1 MLHMKNRI
9 RLSAL
14 LAFVTVSAC
23 TNLDVPI
30 ESVYTEENFPNT
42 SEGFIAATGPVY
54 TQLASRYAVEYWRM
68 QEFSTDE
75 AIIPARDGNYDDG
88 GQYRVLHKHTWNPD
102 HTNVKSVW
110 EWGFGGINTSNRI
123 MRLFEPAPDS
133 DAKTTA
139 IAEMRTMRALFHFF
153 MMDLY
158 GNIPIVTKW
167 GSTEPPEQKTRAEV
181 FAFIE
186 QELKESIPGLN
197 DQTGQFTYGRPTKW
211 LAFAILSK
219 MYLNAAY
226 YTGTA
231 KYTEAVAMAD
241 SILANGK
248 HKLAGSFTSIFMPEN
263 GPQIEEIIFAVPY
276 DANQIYGNQFSR
288 FGLHPSLV
296 DKFQLPFRPSIAQS
310 TIASFYAKFNL
321 PNDERNSTW
330 LAGKQYESNGDPIL
344 ISTTNKA
351 LDNKYNGPNPNTAIQ
366 WHLEFFPEMPLVREE
381 TMDVGN
387 DELGKARGVRSI
399 KYYPDKNAHPQ
410 DRHSNND
417 VPVFRLADIMLM
429 KAEAILRG
437 AAPTTVNGELQTALL
452 LVNKIRAR
460 AKAPELNAVTIDD
473 MLDERARELAWEAWR
488 RNDLIRFGKFE
499 DSWGFKSDADVNRR
513 IYPIPTSER
522 ALNPKLEQ
530 NPGYN

>member
-1 MLHMKNRI
+1 MKNRI
-9 RLSAL
+9 RLSVVL
-14 LAFVTVSAC
+14 LAVAAVSSC

-30 ESVYTEENFPNT
+30 ESVYTEENFPTT

-54 TQLASRYAVEYWRM
+54 TQLASQYAVQYWRM

-110 EWGFGGINTSNRI
+110 EWGFGGINTTNRI
-123 MRLFEPAPDS
+123 MRLFEAAPES
-133 DAKTTA
+133 AAKTTA
-139 IAEMRTMRALFHFF
+139 ISEMRTMRALFHFF

-158 GNIPIVTKW
+158 GNIPLVTTW
-167 GSTEPPEQKTRAEV
+167 GSSEPPEQKTRQEV

-186 QELKESIPGLN
+186 TELKESIPGLAAE
-197 DQTGQFTYGRPTKW
+197 TGALTYGRPTKW
-211 LAFAILSK
+211 LAYAILTK
-219 MYLNAAY
+219 LYLNAGY

-231 KYTEAVAMAD
+231 KNTETVAMAD
-241 SILANGK
+241 SILANGRYA
-248 HKLAGSFTSIFMPEN
+248 LEESFASIFLPDN
-263 GPQIEEIIFAVPY
+263 GPQIKEIIFAVPY
-276 DANQIYGNQFSR
+276 DANQINGNQFSR
-288 FGLHPSLV
+288 FGLHTALLN
-296 DKFQLPFRPSIAQS
+296 KFELPFRPSIAQS

-321 PNDERNSTW
+321 PGDERNDTW
-330 LAGKQYESNGDPIL
+330 LAGKQYERNGDPIL
-344 ISTTNKA
+344 ISTTNKG
-351 LDNKYNGPNPNTAIQ
+351 LDNSYSGPNPNAAIQ

-399 KYYPDKNAHPQ
+399 KYYPDKNANPQ
-410 DRHSNND
+410 SRHSNND

-437 AAPTTVNGELQTALL
+437 AAPTTVNGELQTALV
-452 LVNKIRAR
+452 LVNKVRDR
-460 AKAPELNAVTIDD
+460 AKAPLLNAVALND

-488 RNDLIRFGKFE
+488 RNDLIRFGKYE
-499 DSWGFKSDADVNRR
+499 DSWGYKTNNDVNMRL
-513 IYPIPTSER
+513 YPIPTSER

-530 NPGYN
+530 NLGY